1 MFKNKFLI
9 IGVILII
16 LLGITIATIKS
27 LENRARIAS
36 FKPVTLEYWGV
47 WEQPEDI
54 AVLTRAYHDRHPLIS
69 INYRTFTAD
78 EYANELIKAWAQDK
92 GPDIFMIPNTWIRE
106 YQQYSQPMPATMAV
120 PVQYVQGTL
129 KKEVVTKLVDY
140 AGYNPKNIKD
150 LYLDVVYRDVID
162 NNAIYGLPYS
172 VDTMALFYNRSLLQ
186 ANGIAEPAKT
196 WTEVVQQAAKISK
209 LNPDNSFTQSAIALG
224 TATNVPNAFDI
235 VSLLMTQVGVTMS
248 TENRVNFGQDKR
260 ALSALEF
267 YTSFARPNTT
277 VYSWN
282 DEQPNALDAFT
293 SGRLAYFL
301 GYTFHA
307 PLIKRTNP
315 NLDWDVVPV
324 PQAEGATT
332 PSTYAN
338 YWVNAVAKKSKHASL
353 AWQAVYEMTQAEN
366 VKPFLDRGGRTTAL
380 RSLVGKQQED
390 LVIGP
395 FAKNLLAAQ
404 SWYRGYNYRLAQQY
418 FFDMITTITNGG
430 NPTQALQTA
439 EGKIQQTYQKP
450 QQ

>member
-1 MFKNKFLI
+1 MFKNKFFFISL
-9 IGVILII
+9 I
-16 LLGITIATIKS
+16 LLVLVGIGAVVFTA
-27 LENRARIAS
+27 LQNRAQVAS

-54 AVLTRAYHDRHPLIS
+54 ALLTRAYHQRHPLIT

-78 EYANELIKAWAQDK
+78 EYPSELLKAWAQDK
-92 GPDIFMIPNTWIRE
+92 GPDMFMIPNTWVRE
-106 YQQYSQPMPATMAV
+106 YEQYSQPMPATMSV
-120 PVQYVQGTL
+120 PVQYVQGTI
-129 KKEVVTKLVDY
+129 KKETITRLQQY
-140 AGYNPKNIKD
+140 TGYNPKNIKD
-150 LYLDVVYRDVID
+150 LFLDVVYKDVVD

-196 WTEVVQQAAKISK
+196 WQEVVQQSAKISK
-209 LNPDNSFTQSAIALG
+209 LNPDSSFAQSTIALG
-224 TATNVPNAFDI
+224 TTNNIPNAFDI
-235 VSLLMTQVGVTMS
+235 LSLLMSQVGVSMS
-248 TENRVNFGQDKR
+248 TDNHVAFADDKR

-282 DEQPNALDAFT
+282 KDQANALDVFT
-293 SGRLAYFL
+293 AGRLAYFL

-315 NLDWDVVPV
+315 SLDWDVVPV

-332 PSTYAN
+332 PVTYAN
-338 YWVNAVAKKSKHASL
+338 YWVNTVAKKSKHAEL
-353 AWQAVYEMTQAEN
+353 AWQAIYEMTQASN
-366 VKPFLDRGGRTTAL
+366 VQPFLDKTGKTTAL
-380 RSLVGKQQED
+380 RSLVSKQQED

-395 FAKNLLAAQ
+395 FAQNLLTAQ
-404 SWYRGYNYRLAQQY
+404 SWYRGYNFPLAQQY
-418 FFDMITTITNGG
+418 LNDMVTSIVAGS
-430 NPTQALQTA
+430 NPATALQTA
-439 EGKIQQTYQKP
+439 ETKIQQTYQP